1 MKLRANSKIS
11 ETTRRRSTRYVGAR
25 LHHYYETIRLR
36 PEVLPD
42 KTGQDHPLVHYCR
55 LRERTL
61 IKWNPRLRL
70 PIYYVDAFA
79 EKLFQGNPA
88 AVVTVTESLDTTT
101 MQSIAFENNLSETA
115 FVLVATMPF
124 LIRWFSPLVEVDL
137 CGHATLASARILFDN
152 HLPPNSSRVNF
163 SAKRG
168 SLSAF
173 KRDDLIYLDF
183 PVENPA
189 TEKKNKNLAQA
200 LGAEPIE
207 LYKGQDDFLAVF
219 ESEKA
224 IHAIDPDFS
233 LLAKLE
239 CRGVIVTAPGD
250 QVDFVSRFFAP
261 RTGVP
266 EDPVTGSTHTFM
278 VPYWARKTGKT
289 EFTAA
294 QLSQRSGRLYCELS
308 GSRVFIG
315 GHTKKYLQ
323 GEISI

>member
-1 MKLRANSKIS
+1 
-11 ETTRRRSTRYVGAR
+11 
-25 LHHYYETIRLR
+25 
-36 PEVLPD
+36 
-42 KTGQDHPLVHYCR
+42 
-55 LRERTL
+55 
-61 IKWNPRLRL
+61 
-70 PIYYVDAFA
+70 
-79 EKLFQGNPA
+79 
-88 AVVTVTESLDTTT
+88 
-101 MQSIAFENNLSETA
+101 MQSIASENNLSETA
-115 FVLVATMPF
+115 FVDVASIPF
-124 LIRWFSPLVEVDL
+124 LIRWFSPIVEVDL
-137 CGHATLASARILFDN
+137 CGHATLASARILFDDY
-152 HLPPNSSRVNF
+152 LPQDSSQISF

-183 PVENPA
+183 PAENPA
-189 TEKKNKNLAQA
+189 AEKKNKNLAQA
-200 LGAEPIE
+200 LRAEPIE

-239 CRGVIVTAPGD
+239 CRGVIITAPGD

-266 EDPVTGSTHTFM
+266 EDPVTGSTHTLM
-278 VPYWARKTGKT
+278 VPHWAHKTGKT

-308 GSRVFIG
+308 GSRVFNG

>member
-1 MKLRANSKIS
+1 
-11 ETTRRRSTRYVGAR
+11 
-25 LHHYYETIRLR
+25 
-36 PEVLPD
+36 
-42 KTGQDHPLVHYCR
+42 
-55 LRERTL
+55 
-61 IKWNPRLRL
+61 LRL

-79 EKLFQGNPA
+79 EELFQGNPA
-88 AVVTVTESLDTTT
+88 AVVAVTECLEAAT
-101 MQSIAFENNLSETA
+101 MQSIASENNLSETA
-115 FVLVATMPF
+115 FVNVASIPF
-124 LIRWFSPLVEVDL
+124 LIRWFSPIVEVDL
-137 CGHATLASARILFDN
+137 CGHATLASARILFDDY
-152 HLPPNSSRVNF
+152 LPQDSSQISF

-183 PVENPA
+183 PAENPA
-189 TEKKNKNLAQA
+189 AEKKNKNLAQA
-200 LGAEPIE
+200 LRAEPIE

-266 EDPVTGSTHTFM
+266 EDPVTGSTHTLM
-278 VPYWARKTGKT
+278 VPHWAHKTGKT

>member
-1 MKLRANSKIS
+1 
-11 ETTRRRSTRYVGAR
+11 V
-25 LHHYYETIRLR
+25 
-36 PEVLPD
+36 VL
-42 KTGQDHPLVHYCR
+42 LV
-55 LRERTL
+55 L
-61 IKWNPRLRL
+61 K
-70 PIYYVDAFA
+70 A
-79 EKLFQGNPA
+79 GN
-88 AVVTVTESLDTTT
+88 
-101 MQSIAFENNLSETA
+101 
-115 FVLVATMPF
+115 
-124 LIRWFSPLVEVDL
+124 
-137 CGHATLASARILFDN
+137 
-152 HLPPNSSRVNF
+152 
-163 SAKRG
+163 
-168 SLSAF
+168 
-173 KRDDLIYLDF
+173 
-183 PVENPA
+183 
-189 TEKKNKNLAQA
+189 EKKNKNLAQA
-200 LGAEPIE
+200 LGAEPVE
-207 LYKGQDDFLAVF
+207 FYKGQDDFLAVF

-239 CRGVIVTAPGD
+239 CRGVIVTAPGE

-266 EDPVTGSTHTFM
+266 EDPVTGSTHTLM

>member
-36 PEVLPD
+36 PEVPPD

-261 RTGVP
+261 RTGIP
-266 EDPVTGSTHTFM
+266 EDPVTGSTHTLM

-289 EFTAA
+289 ELAA
-294 QLSQRSGRLYCELS
+294 VQLSQRSGRLYCELS

>member
-1 MKLRANSKIS
+1 M
-11 ETTRRRSTRYVGAR
+11 
-25 LHHYYETIRLR
+25 
-36 PEVLPD
+36 
-42 KTGQDHPLVHYCR
+42 
-55 LRERTL
+55 
-61 IKWNPRLRL
+61 RL

-79 EKLFQGNPA
+79 EELFQGNPA
-88 AVVTVTESLDTTT
+88 AVVTVTECLDAAT
-101 MQSIAFENNLSETA
+101 MQSIASENNLSETA
-115 FVLVATMPF
+115 FVNVASIPF
-124 LIRWFSPLVEVDL
+124 LIRWFSPIVEDDL
-137 CGHATLASARILFDN
+137 CGHATLASARILFDDY
-152 HLPPNSSRVNF
+152 LPQDSSQISF

-183 PVENPA
+183 PAENPA
-189 TEKKNKNLAQA
+189 AEKKNKNLAQA
-200 LGAEPIE
+200 LRAEPIE

-266 EDPVTGSTHTFM
+266 EDPVTGSTHTLM
-278 VPYWARKTGKT
+278 VPHWAHKTGKT